1 MFSTPR
7 IFATRQPNF
16 GLTSSLFEMYVR
28 LCPEGRNGWWLKAY
42 PAKGAL
48 ASCTIKR
55 VLSANRKSSQE
66 DENEKC
72 KHALGVAGS
81 AWGGPGGIEVEQI

>member
-1 MFSTPR
+1 MSPQAAPRLVPSHRAVFRST
-7 IFATRQPNF
+7 
-16 GLTSSLFEMYVR
+16 
-28 LCPEGRNGWWLKAY
+28 LCPEGRNGWWLKTY
-42 PAKGAL
+42 PAEGAL

-81 AWGGPGGIEVEQI
+81 AWAGPGGIEVEQI